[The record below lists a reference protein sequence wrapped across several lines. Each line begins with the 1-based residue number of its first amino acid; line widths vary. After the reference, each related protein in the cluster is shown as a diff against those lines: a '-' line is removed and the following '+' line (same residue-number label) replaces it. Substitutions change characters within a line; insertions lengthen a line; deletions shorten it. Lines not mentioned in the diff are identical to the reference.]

1 MDANRRTVESF
12 RALEEKFRVWKETH
26 LPAGDITFV
35 SMAIQLDA
43 LGNERLIA
51 AYKDAEAGHAAELM
65 LNVEGWVPMFSL
77 TSGLCHGILRARGIN
92 VKTLN

>member
-1 MDANRRTVESF
+1 MDTDRRAAESF
-12 RALEEKFRVWKETH
+12 RTLEEKFRVWKETH

-35 SMAIQLDA
+35 PMPKQLNA

-51 AYKDAEAGHAAELM
+51 AYKDAEAGRAAELM
-65 LNVEGWVPMFSL
+65 LNVKNWVPLFSL
-77 TSGLCHGILRARGIN
+77 TSGFCHGILRTRGID